1 MKKKKAQVFVV
12 SDASGFTAERVIHT
26 ILVQF
31 KTQLDPVVHRRAFVR
46 EVEQLQ
52 KVLEE
57 AQTARAVV
65 IYSLVCAELRQ
76 HIAQQAHDMD
86 ILCIDLL
93 GALIETVA
101 DRYHVTPAMLPGLLQ
116 PLNVESFKLA
126 EAIDY
131 TLSHDD
137 GRNVETLGQA
147 DVIILGVSRTSK
159 TPTSLYLACNYCM
172 KVANIPIILGMD
184 PPKKLFSLKKPHL
197 IGLTIRRD
205 RLITIRRQRFLDTD
219 VPGYMD
225 NQTIARELAYSH
237 EIFARIPN
245 ILVVDISDNTIEET
259 ATRIMR

>member
-1 MKKKKAQVFVV
+1 MKKKKAHIFVV

-26 ILVQF
+26 ILAQF
-31 KTQLDPVVHRRAFVR
+31 KHQLDPVIRRRAFVR

-57 AQTARAVV
+57 AGAVRAVV
-65 IYSLVCAELRQ
+65 IYSLVCTELLQ
-76 HIAQQAHDMD
+76 HLAQQADSMD
-86 ILCIDLL
+86 IMCIDLL
-93 GALIETVA
+93 GPLIETVS
-101 DRYHVTPAMLPGLLQ
+101 DRYQVTPAMLPGLLQ

-137 GRNVETLGQA
+137 GRNLETLGQA
-147 DVIILGVSRTSK
+147 DVIIMGVSRTSK

-172 KVANIPIILGMD
+172 KVANVPIILGMD
-184 PPKKLFSLKKPHL
+184 LPKKLFTYKRPRLV
-197 IGLTIRRD
+197 GLTIRRE

-225 NQTIARELAYSH
+225 NHTIARELTYSH
-237 EIFARIPN
+237 ELFARFQN